1 MKLLDV
7 YFSHEMLEEMFP
19 TDDDG
24 NVTNITETAWTE
36 AKKVL
41 GIGESVTI
49 EVSWHTPGVFD
60 VRYGSSY
67 VASAIFG
74 QVRVRFHAP
83 EGDFREGD
91 DKM

>member
-1 MKLLDV
+1 MNIIDV
-7 YFSHEMLEEMFP
+7 TLSYERLEEMLP

-24 NVTNITETAWTE
+24 NVTSITEVAWEE
-36 AKKVL
+36 AWKAL
-41 GIGESVTI
+41 GLEHGSADVC
-49 EVSWHTPGVFD
+49 WHTPAVFD

-67 VASAIFG
+67 AAAAMTDTMK
-74 QVRVRFHAP
+74 VRFHHP